1 MGVETERALVCE
13 GVSVAYPNGFVAVR
27 DMDLAVDAGEIVAL
41 LGASG
46 SGKSTLLRGIAG
58 LERVSA
64 GSLWMRGRRMNR
76 VPVHERGCGMVFQ
89 DGQLFPH
96 RSVARNIGY
105 GLETSGLS
113 RAERRTRVDEM
124 LRLVG
129 LEGYGNRAV
138 QTLSGGQAQRVALA
152 RSLATRPRLL
162 LLDEPLSA
170 AIAVS
175 LVRDEPLS
183 ALDRAL
189 RERLA
194 VDLRRILTSTGTTA
208 VYVTHDHAEA
218 FTVADRIAVMGE
230 GRVLAVGTRAELLGV
245 AAGAAGGPGR
255 ADGTTTVA
263 GSADGRSALAP
274 DAGAAGV
281 AEVLGSS
288 GRLRGVVL
296 RPTDAGAVVELYATE
311 VEVPGLRAEP
321 GAEVLLRVG

>member
-1 MGVETERALVCE
+1 MGVETDRALVCE
-13 GVSVAYPNGFVAVR
+13 GVSVRYPNGFVAVQ
-27 DMDLAVDAGEIVAL
+27 DVDLAVDAGEIVAL

-64 GSLWMRGRRMNR
+64 GAVWMRGRRMNH
-76 VPVHERGCGMVFQ
+76 VPVHERECGMVFQ

-96 RSVARNIGY
+96 RSVAKNIGY

-113 RAERRTRVDEM
+113 RAERRSRVEEM
-124 LRLVG
+124 LELVG

-152 RSLATRPRLL
+152 RSLATRPRVLL
-162 LLDEPLSA
+162 L
-170 AIAVS
+170 
-175 LVRDEPLS
+175 DEPLS

-218 FTVADRIAVMGE
+218 FTVADRIAVMAD
-230 GRVLAVGTRAELLGV
+230 GRVLTIGTRAELLGV
-245 AAGAAGGPGR
+245 GAEPAGARRGEGAASEADGSTDAQSGAGPG
-255 ADGTTTVA
+255 TT
-263 GSADGRSALAP
+263 
-274 DAGAAGV
+274 GV
-281 AEVLGSS
+281 ADVLGSR
-288 GRLRGVVL
+288 GRLLGVVL
-296 RPTDAGAVVELYATE
+296 RPTEAGAVVELFATE

>member
-1 MGVETERALVCE
+1 MGVEVDGPVDRALVCE

-27 DMDLAVDAGEIVAL
+27 GVDLAVDSGEVVAL

-64 GSLWMRGRRMNR
+64 GAVWMRGRRMNQ
-76 VPVHERGCGMVFQ
+76 VPVHERQCGMVFQ

-113 RAERRTRVDEM
+113 RAERRERVEEM
-124 LRLVG
+124 LELVG

-138 QTLSGGQAQRVALA
+138 QTLSGGQSQRVALA
-152 RSLATRPRLL
+152 RSLATRPRVLL
-162 LLDEPLSA
+162 L
-170 AIAVS
+170 
-175 LVRDEPLS
+175 DEPLS

-194 VDLRRILTSTGTTA
+194 VDLRRILTTTGTTA
-208 VYVTHDHAEA
+208 VYVTHDHGEA
-218 FTVADRIAVMGE
+218 FTVADRIAVMDDGK
-230 GRVLAVGTRAELLGV
+230 VLTVGTRVELLDVG
-245 AAGAAGGPGR
+245 
-255 ADGTTTVA
+255 
-263 GSADGRSALAP
+263 
-274 DAGAAGV
+274 AGV
-281 AEVLGSS
+281 PDVLGSR
-288 GRLRGVVL
+288 GRLLGMVL
-296 RPTDAGAVVELYATE
+296 RPTDAGAVVELSATE

>member
-1 MGVETERALVCE
+1 MDASTTTATGPERADRAGRALVCE
-13 GVSVAYPNGFVAVR
+13 DVAVTYPNGFVAVQ
-27 DMDLAVDAGEIVAL
+27 DVDLAVDAGEIVAL

-64 GSLWMRGRRMNR
+64 GSVWMRGRRMNR
-76 VPVHERGCGMVFQ
+76 VPVHERECGMVFQ

-96 RSVARNIGY
+96 RSVARNIAY
-105 GLETSGLS
+105 GLETAGLN
-113 RAERRTRVDEM
+113 RAQRRDRVAEM
-124 LRLVG
+124 LELVG
-129 LEGYGNRAV
+129 LESYGDRAV

-152 RSLATRPRLL
+152 RSLATRPRVLL
-162 LLDEPLSA
+162 L
-170 AIAVS
+170 
-175 LVRDEPLS
+175 DEPLS

-230 GRVLAVGTRAELLGV
+230 GRILTVGTRAELLGL
-245 AAGAAGGPGR
+245 GST
-255 ADGTTTVA
+255 ADGTGDA
-263 GSADGRSALAP
+263 A
-274 DAGAAGV
+274 DAGTDAATGSRAGADA
-281 AEVLGSS
+281 AEVLGSR
-288 GRLRGVVL
+288 GRLLGLVL
-296 RPTDAGAVVELYATE
+296 RETDAGAVVELFATE

>member
-13 GVSVAYPNGFVAVR
+13 GVSVAYPNGFVAVQ
-27 DMDLAVDAGEIVAL
+27 DVDLAVDAGEIVAL

-64 GSLWMRGRRMNR
+64 GTLWMRGRRMNR
-76 VPVHERGCGMVFQ
+76 VPVHERECGMVFQ

-113 RAERRTRVDEM
+113 RAERRGRVDEM
-124 LRLVG
+124 LGLVG
-129 LEGYGNRAV
+129 LDGYGNRAV

-152 RSLATRPRLL
+152 RSLATRPRVLL
-162 LLDEPLSA
+162 L
-170 AIAVS
+170 
-175 LVRDEPLS
+175 DEPLS

-194 VDLRRILTSTGTTA
+194 VELRRILTSTGTTS

-218 FTVADRIAVMGE
+218 FTVADRIAVMGD
-230 GRVLAVGTRAELLGV
+230 GRVLTVGTRAELLGV
-245 AAGAAGGPGR
+245 AAGAAGGPG
-255 ADGTTTVA
+255 AGGSTAVA
-263 GSADGRSALAP
+263 GSADGGSAETP

-281 AEVLGSS
+281 ADVLGSR
-288 GRLRGVVL
+288 GRLLGVVL
-296 RPTDAGAVVELYATE
+296 RPTDAGAMVELCATE